1 MAKIPN
7 QTNINE
13 VIRAQVESVA
23 DVVNVIVTSAITKRV
38 VYSTQTL
45 KDLQNFTNVINA
57 VFGKDGVGT
66 TILNIS
72 SKINSVVRNGV
83 SSKPFKQLFGV
94 VRDMHMYLNQIS
106 SLMQVQMKPNVDF
119 SGISTVM
126 KQLESVLSVVDGKK
140 YKGLWLKFA
149 MLKRDIGKVVE
160 FANYLGNLN
169 IDKNTIDKA
178 KKPMTSLSGVFALLN
193 DVFASIT
200 KITPSATISLKIMLI
215 KYNLVQLENLLRF
228 ISVLNLLVVRTV
240 GSMASLKQLLIVTNM
255 LNNVF
260 MNIESIELG
269 VSTYVKLKLIPGI
282 LMRFIKVLR
291 VVDIVAAYIRKMGGL
306 KDSLILATVFNM
318 IESVFTS
325 IHTMRVGLFIRIKL
339 NRINRSL
346 LMMNKILTTINLLKV
361 SVKQV
366 AKLALLQL
374 VFSSLTAVF
383 LTITLASPIL
393 LLAVPAMGV
402 LLAATFLLKLTMG
415 VVVELLSRM
424 ASKNAVKGM
433 LALIVIGGLFSMVA
447 ITFLGIALVAKPVVQ
462 SSLWILGLLGVI
474 TAVVVLT
481 SLLGLGMVALAPLFL
496 PIIAGLGLMALVV
509 VALGV
514 VAITLRVLQSISLDR
529 EKITENVSIVLDTAK
544 MVVGSIFGTDDDD
557 KDVSGS
563 KHGWIA
569 SIIKFVG
576 GPIANVLGAIMAV
589 SFLATIVAAVSMV
602 LLISAQLRLIQALDL
617 DGKKIQKNV
626 GVVMSAAKNVV
637 DSIFNDIPV
646 ETKESDKNWIVDL
659 LSKFGGNVGT
669 VIKAVMSVG
678 YLSMV
683 FASIS
688 FVGLIA
694 TQLRLIQNLDLN
706 GAKVSE
712 NVGMVMSVAT
722 GIVNSIFGKNESESK
737 GSSKSWIVSLLE
749 MVGGPIVKVTQ
760 AIMSVGYLA
769 STMGAIFMVK
779 LLANQLKTISDI
791 NLPSDITPKVD
802 SIFIAADQLINSFI
816 NRKDTLQAAN
826 PDEKKKGFLKKMF
839 GNIGDGIEMVAS
851 MGWVSTAM
859 VAVGMVSQIAE
870 KLTTIKET
878 PDLNGISVKVDQ
890 ICATADNI
898 IKKIN
903 ETPDWDIADTGKLDV
918 LEQINSRITQLAA
931 ITPQQV
937 KGIEK
942 TIDNYVRFVDKINT
956 VDVAKL
962 ETSARMFEQM
972 SKFSSSIKGDFDA
985 LAESLGDKLLPVL
998 TELKEV
1004 METVPT
1010 KLDIGFQN
1018 TSASIAATTAPV
1030 NTANVTAQVEREN
1043 PTMSKEDV
1051 DKIVQSRIKDYSRQE
1066 SNGVVAK
1073 IDELISLLKGHN
1085 GDVVVRTV

>member
-13 VIRAQVESVA
+13 VIRAQVESVT

-94 VRDMHMYLNQIS
+94 VRDMHMYLNQMS
-106 SLMQVQMKPNVDF
+106 SLMEVQMKPNVDF

-126 KQLESVLSVVDGKK
+126 KQIESVLSIVDGKK

-149 MLKRDIGKVVE
+149 VMKRDIGKVIE
-160 FANYLGNLN
+160 FANYLGNLD
-169 IDKNTIDKA
+169 IDKSLIDKA

-193 DVFASIT
+193 DTFESVT
-200 KITPSATISLKIMLI
+200 KITPSATLSLKIMLI
-215 KYNLVQLENLLRF
+215 KYNLVQLENLLKF
-228 ISVLNLLVVRTV
+228 ISALNLMVIRTA
-240 GSMASLKQLLIVTNM
+240 GSMTSLKQLLIVTNM

-269 VSTYVKLKLIPGI
+269 VDTYVKLKLIPGI

-306 KDSLILATVFNM
+306 KDSLVLATVFNM

-325 IHTMRVGLFIRIKL
+325 IHSMRIGLFIRVKL
-339 NRINRSL
+339 NRISRSL
-346 LMMNKILTTINLLKV
+346 LVMNRILTIINLLKT

-366 AKLALLQL
+366 AKLAMLQL
-374 VFSSLTAVF
+374 IFSSLTTVF
-383 LTITLASPIL
+383 LTITLASPVL
-393 LLAVPAMGV
+393 LLAVPAMAV
-402 LLAATFLLKLTMG
+402 VLAATFLLKLTMG

-433 LALIVIGGLFSMVA
+433 LALIVIGGLFSLVA
-447 ITFLGIALVAKPVVQ
+447 VTFLGIALVAKPVVK

-481 SLLGLGMVALAPLFL
+481 SLLGLGMVALSPLFL

-514 VAITLRVLQSISLDR
+514 VALTLKVLQSINLDK
-529 EKITENVSIVLDTAK
+529 EKIHENVGIVLDTAK
-544 MVVGSIFGTDDDD
+544 MVVGSIFGTDDDTETTASN
-557 KDVSGS
+557 K
-563 KHGWIA
+563 GWIT
-569 SIIKFVG
+569 SIVKFIG
-576 GPIANVLGAIMAV
+576 GPIANVIGAIMAV
-589 SFLATIVAAVSMV
+589 GFLATIVAAVSMV
-602 LLISAQLRLIQALDL
+602 LLISAQLRLIQEINL
-617 DGKKIQKNV
+617 DGRKISANV
-626 GVVMSAAKNVV
+626 GVVMSTAKNVV
-637 DSIFNDIPV
+637 DSIFNNNDV
-646 ETKESDKNWIVDL
+646 ETTESNKNWIVDL

-694 TQLRLIQNLDLN
+694 TQLRLIQNLDLD

-722 GIVNSIFGKNESESK
+722 GIVSSIFGKNESNTT

-779 LLANQLKTISDI
+779 LLANQLQTIADI
-791 NLPSDITPKVD
+791 KLPTDITPKVD
-802 SIFIAADQLINSFI
+802 SIFIAADQLINSLV

-826 PDEKKKGFLKKMF
+826 PDEKKKGFIKRLF
-839 GNIGDGIEMVAS
+839 SNIGDGVEMIAS

-870 KLTTIKET
+870 KLTSINNI
-878 PDLNGISVKVDQ
+878 PDISGINTKVDQ
-890 ICATADNI
+890 ICNTADGI

-903 ETPDWDIADTGKLDV
+903 ETPDWDITDTGKLDI
-918 LEQINSRITQLAA
+918 LEQINSRITQLAS

-937 KGIEK
+937 RGIEN
-942 TIDNYVRFVDKINT
+942 TINNYVKFVDKINT
-956 VDVAKL
+956 VDITKL

-1051 DKIVQSRIKDYSRQE
+1051 DKIVQSRIKEYSKQE

-1073 IDELISLLKGHN
+1073 IDELISLLKGHS